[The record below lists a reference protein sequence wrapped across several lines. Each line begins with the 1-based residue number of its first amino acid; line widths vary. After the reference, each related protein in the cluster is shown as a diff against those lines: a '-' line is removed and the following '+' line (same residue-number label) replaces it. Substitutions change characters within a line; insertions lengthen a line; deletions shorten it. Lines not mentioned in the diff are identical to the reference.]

1 MKNDLKDCTFIIPV
15 RIESEDRLRNV
26 ITTCCFL
33 LENFHT
39 TVIVKEVDTKS
50 VFEEEAFP
58 QIAEYVEGFT
68 SNLLH
73 VFEKSD
79 DPVFY
84 RMRYLN
90 EMLAVSTTDIVVN
103 YDCDVLLPVSSYL
116 RAKDMIGDGPCDM
129 VYPYGMGNWQKQVHA
144 DDELVSEFLSN
155 DCDFKILEKKSND
168 YDAQYGHVQFIK
180 KQSYMDAGMENEN
193 FRGSSPED
201 KERFHRFTTLGY
213 NVGRI
218 RDWVYH
224 LEHSRGPNSWPNS
237 VQGNP
242 YMQENF
248 ALWERLEKMDRK
260 ELKEYYD
267 TASYQKKY
275 KDAEVFV
282 DDMGCIKEYH
292 VHS

>member
-1 MKNDLKDCTFIIPV
+1 MKHDLKDCTFIIPV
-15 RIESEDRLRNV
+15 RIESEDRLRNI

-58 QIAEYVEGFT
+58 QIAEYIEGFT
-68 SNLLH
+68 TNLLH

-90 EMLAVSTTDIVVN
+90 EMLAVCTTDIVAN
-103 YDCDVLLPVSSYL
+103 YDCDVLLPISSYM
-116 RAKDMIGDGPCDM
+116 RAKDMIADGPCDM
-129 VYPYGMGNWQKQVHA
+129 VYPYGFGNWQKQVHA

-155 DCDFKILEKKSND
+155 DCDFDILKKKSND

-224 LEHSRGPNSWPNS
+224 LEHSRGQNSWPNS

-242 YMQENF
+242 YMQENL

-267 TASYQKKY
+267 TAAYQNKY
-275 KDAEVFV
+275 KNAEVYV
-282 DDMGCIKEYH
+282 NDEGRIEDYH